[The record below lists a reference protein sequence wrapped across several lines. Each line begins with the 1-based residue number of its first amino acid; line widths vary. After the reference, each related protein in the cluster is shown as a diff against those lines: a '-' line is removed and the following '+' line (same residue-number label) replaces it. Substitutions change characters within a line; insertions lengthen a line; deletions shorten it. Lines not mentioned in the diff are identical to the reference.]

1 MEILE
6 RKIKEHKIVHKE
18 NEKKLQDEIDEMNEE
33 LRKIKDVVEKKEA
46 EANSNEELFIPVQL
60 SSKSLSE
67 SGLRQEKVSSLY
79 VEVGD
84 LEENILTDDEDSKV
98 K

>member
-18 NEKKLQDEIDEMNEE
+18 NEKRLQDEIDEMNEE

-46 EANSNEELFIPVQL
+46 EANSNEL
-60 SSKSLSE
+60 SAH
-67 SGLRQEKVSSLY
+67 GA
-79 VEVGD
+79 G
-84 LEENILTDDEDSKV
+84 
-98 K
+98 